1 MGAGARGMS
10 ESLRGRG
17 GELFDA
23 DAIAFEFEGERLS
36 GRRGESLAAALT
48 AAGVRTLRLTRGD
61 EPRGLFCGMGVCQE
75 CLVEIDGVSN
85 QRACMTKLERPV
97 SIRRQRHLARASVAD
112 DARDPPSAGGAPLE
126 PDVLVVGGGAA
137 GLNAARSAALAGAK
151 VVLVDDRPL
160 AGGQYYKQPL
170 AIPALAGEHAADPQ
184 FAGGR
189 ALAEAADQAGVTT
202 LRGARVWGA
211 FEPLELLILQGG
223 RSLGCRPKRLIVATG
238 AYERGLPVP
247 GWTLPGVM
255 TTGAAQTLLRSYRV
269 LAGKRVLIAGNGPL
283 NFQVALELARA
294 GAEIAAVVELAPRP
308 SFRDLPALGTMLASA
323 PTLTVRGTRY
333 LLELRR
339 RRIPVL
345 YDRVLA
351 EVTRDNETLTAQVK
365 HWPLQPQD
373 TGARFKADTICM
385 GYGFMPSNEILRA
398 LGCAHRFDP
407 VRGHLVTE
415 RDADQRTSVP
425 EIYAAGDCAGL
436 GGAPAA
442 EAEGIIA
449 GLAVAGALGLAPTT
463 ALRTS
468 ESQARSALARHRRFQ
483 DGLWGLF
490 RAPHL
495 TTELA
500 TAETAICRC
509 EELSRDRV
517 EVELQPGFMSIGAL
531 KRRTRGGMGR
541 CQGRYCGPVLAT
553 LSAGHEGRPLDEAG
567 HWAPRPPVAPIS
579 IGDIVR
585 AAGVK
590 DTSSVP

>member
-1 MGAGARGMS
+1 MDAGVPGMS
-10 ESLRGRG
+10 DLRGRG
-17 GELFDA
+17 GEISSS
-23 DAIAFEFEGERLS
+23 DAITFEFEGERLS

-48 AAGVRTLRLTRGD
+48 AAGIRTLRCTRSG

-97 SIRRQRHLARASVAD
+97 SIRRQQHLARASVAD
-112 DARDPPSAGGAPLE
+112 DAQEPTSAVTVPSA

-137 GLNAARSAALAGAK
+137 GLNAARSAALAGAT
-151 VVLVDDRPL
+151 VVLVDERPL
-160 AGGQYYKQPL
+160 AGGQFYKQPL
-170 AIPALAGEHAADPQ
+170 AIPALAGEHSSDPQ

-189 ALAEAADQAGVTT
+189 ALIDAAERAGVTT

-211 FEPLELLILQGG
+211 FEPLELLILQDG
-223 RSLGCRPKRLIVATG
+223 RTLSCRPKRLIVATG
-238 AYERGLPVP
+238 AYERSLPIP
-247 GWTLPGVM
+247 GWTVPGVM

-283 NFQVALELARA
+283 NFQVAIELARA
-294 GAEIAAVVELAPRP
+294 GAEIAAVVEVAPRP
-308 SFRDLPALGTMLASA
+308 SVRDLPALGTMLASA
-323 PTLTVRGTRY
+323 PSLALRGARY
-333 LLELRR
+333 LLELRQR
-339 RRIPVL
+339 GIPVL
-345 YDRVLA
+345 YGSVLA
-351 EVTRDNETLTAQVK
+351 EVAHDNEALTARVRR
-365 HWPLQPQD
+365 WPLRPQD
-373 TGARFKADTICM
+373 VRARFAVDAVCM

-398 LGCAHRFDP
+398 LGCTHRFDD

-425 EIYAAGDCAGL
+425 EIYAAGDCTGL

-442 EAEGIIA
+442 ETEGIIA
-449 GLAVAGALGLAPTT
+449 GLAAASSLGLALDTR
-463 ALRTS
+463 LRAS
-468 ESQARSALARHRRFQ
+468 EAQARSALARHRRFQ
-483 DGLWGLF
+483 AGLWRLF

-500 TAETAICRC
+500 TAETVICRC
-509 EELSRDRV
+509 EELGHDRI
-517 EVELQPGFMSIGAL
+517 EAELQPGFASIGAL

-541 CQGRYCGPVLAT
+541 CQGRYCGPVLTA
-553 LSAGHEGRPLDEAG
+553 LSAAHEGRPLDETG
-567 HWAPRPPVAPIS
+567 HWAPRPPVTPIS

-585 AAGVK
+585 ATGVK